1 MFKLLIHDLKQGFV
15 HNGPRLLL
23 TVAIGIIAVATGVIY
38 IDRFDIFSKDDWEG
52 GIFMDT
58 SWIFDDNEN

>member
-38 IDRFDIFSKDDWEG
+38 IDRFDIFSKDD
-52 GIFMDT
+52 
-58 SWIFDDNEN
+58 